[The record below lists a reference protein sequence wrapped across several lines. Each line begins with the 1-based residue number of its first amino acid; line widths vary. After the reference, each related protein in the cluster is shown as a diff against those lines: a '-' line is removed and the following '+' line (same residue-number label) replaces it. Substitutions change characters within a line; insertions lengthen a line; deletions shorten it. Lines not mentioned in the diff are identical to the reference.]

1 MLLFAFRIQTVNY
14 YLPKLSCFLS
24 SHNIYTMS
32 FSQEG
37 TNFHPSFFSKS
48 KRAPSFD
55 SKSQAFQWLTR
66 QWDLAIATK
75 NKKGIDPSNTSKEF
89 INNIYASQEFLHQYN
104 KQNWYI
110 NYIKHRANFQLEQ
123 QKHGARRTPKKV
135 RSKSYNLISI

>member
-1 MLLFAFRIQTVNY
+1 
-14 YLPKLSCFLS
+14 
-24 SHNIYTMS
+24 MS